1 MYWND
6 VNNEFDSGRG
16 ITAFFVAKPLSVDQ
30 PTVAVMYSKRDSSSA
45 LAAGW
50 EMQTTS
56 APSPDTWIAT
66 VSTGAVATSVSS
78 VSGLSL
84 TRTDVVCFRADPERT
99 ELAIWVNGKK
109 EATTALVTVPGNN
122 AIALRTF
129 NTFEG
134 NVNCW
139 AYWNRPLSDAEI
151 RLLALDPYRL
161 WRPQS
166 FYRMSEGLSLGGFVP
181 DFFLTF

>member
-6 VNNEFDSGRG
+6 VNNEYDSTRG

-30 PTVAVMYSKRDSSSA
+30 PVVAVAYSKRDTASA

-50 EMQTTS
+50 EMQTTT

-66 VSTGAVATSVSS
+66 IADGATSQSVSS

-84 TRTDVVCFRADPERT
+84 TRTDVVAFRVDPERAT
-99 ELAIWVNGKK
+99 LAIWVNGVK
-109 EATTALVTVPGNN
+109 EATTALTIVPGNN

-134 NVNCW
+134 NINCW
-139 AYWNRPLSDAEI
+139 AYWNRPLSDQEM
-151 RLLALDPYRL
+151 RLLYVDPYRL
-161 WRPQS
+161 WRPAPYQ
-166 FYRMSEGLSLGGFVP
+166 RGEGLSSAANSN
-181 DFFLTF
+181 FFLSF